1 MKKQNL
7 MMLATVAVV
16 LATSGCGKKNQQVV
30 DNSNDSTPRQEIE
43 YIYRD
48 TTLYGLCGEG
58 SAMNTL
64 QLYTDTGDTLNLSLV
79 RAKDNDC
86 VLGGYGVGDR
96 MAVLPS
102 ADRQEA
108 LIVINLNAL
117 LGNWVMPNPIDGSSE
132 TGIRIKEG
140 GVLEGIDQSSI
151 IYKTWKINNGQLEIL
166 SQREGGGDEE
176 ETALFDITVLTP
188 DSLVIRNS
196 EDLFEYGRQQIHEHK
211 SKVKFEDSNPDDF
224 LM

>member
-7 MMLATVAVV
+7 IMLAAAVMT
-16 LATSGCGKKNQQVV
+16 LTTGSCGQKKQQAAEEY
-30 DNSNDSTPRQEIE
+30 DSSADETIE

-48 TTLYGLCGEG
+48 STLYGLCGEG

-64 QLYTDTGDTLNLSLV
+64 QLFTDTGDTLNLSLV
-79 RAKDNDC
+79 KAKDKDH
-86 VLGGYGVGDR
+86 VLGGYAVGDR
-96 MAVLPS
+96 LAVLPN

-108 LIVINLNAL
+108 LIVINLNTL

-140 GVLEGIDQSSI
+140 GVLEGIDQSSV
-151 IYKTWKINNGQLEIL
+151 IYKTWKITNGQLEIL

-176 ETALFDITVLTP
+176 ETALFDITVLTS

-211 SKVKFEDSNPDDF
+211 SKVKFEDDSPDDF

>member
-7 MMLATVAVV
+7 IMLATVAVA
-16 LATSGCGKKNQQVV
+16 LATGSCGRKNQQVV
-30 DNSNDSTPRQEIE
+30 EETYDSTADQAIE

-48 TTLYGLCGEG
+48 STLYGLCGEG

-64 QLYTDTGDTLNLSLV
+64 QLFTDTGDTLTLSLV
-79 RAKDNDC
+79 KAKDKDR
-86 VLGGYGVGDR
+86 VMGGYGVGDR
-96 MAVLPS
+96 LAVLPS

-108 LIVINLNAL
+108 LVVINLNAL

-140 GVLEGIDQSSI
+140 GILEGIDQSSI

-196 EDLFEYGRQQIHEHK
+196 EDLFEYGRQQIQEHK
-211 SKVKFEDSNPDDF
+211 SKVKFEDANPDDF